1 MSAETIAVASDHA
14 GFALK
19 EVLKQELA
27 NGGYTVLDLGAN
39 NEESVDY
46 PDFGAALADAV
57 ADGRASR
64 GVAVC
69 GSGIGI
75 SIAVNRHPGVRGA
88 LCHDNLGAR
97 MSRLH
102 NDANVLCLSA
112 DMLGMRIIDR
122 LVTLWL
128 ETPFD
133 GGRHARRVD
142 KIMAIEQGKHLAQ
155 HAPATDG

>member
-1 MSAETIAVASDHA
+1 MSAETIAVSSDHA

-19 EVLKQELA
+19 EVLKQELT
-27 NGGYTVLDLGAN
+27 NGGYTVLDLGTN

-46 PDFGAALADAV
+46 PDFGTALADAV

-75 SIAVNRHPGVRGA
+75 CIAVNRHPGVRGA

-102 NDANVLCLSA
+102 NDANVLVLGGRVIGVDVAKDCLQVFLNTDFEGA
-112 DMLGMRIIDR
+112 
-122 LVTLWL
+122 
-128 ETPFD
+128 
-133 GGRHARRVD
+133 RHARRVE
-142 KIMAIEQGKHLAQ
+142 KLG
-155 HAPATDG
+155 

>member
-102 NDANVLCLSA
+102 NDANVLVLGGRVIGVDVAKDCLQA
-112 DMLGMRIIDR
+112 FLN
-122 LVTLWL
+122 T
-128 ETPFD
+128 EFE
-133 GGRHARRVD
+133 GGRHARRVE
-142 KIMAIEQGKHLAQ
+142 KLG
-155 HAPATDG
+155 